1 MQPAKSLAGNPLW
14 NVRISG
20 QMIAFVLLRV
30 LLVLLLVAANAF
42 FAAAE
47 FALVSVRDTRIQQL
61 IDARRIGARILQRL
75 HRRLD
80 EVVNGVQLGVTV
92 VSLTLGWIG
101 EPMVAHFV
109 ESFQFLQKVPHAMV
123 YAHTIAIAIAFGL
136 ITFMHVILGELVPKS
151 LALQRAEQV
160 ALAVAAPMEVFLTLT
175 RPVTFIMG
183 RAAGYVLRI
192 FGLRKMRQGPVH
204 SPDEVKLIVSAS
216 RELGQIAQAQEEM
229 VHHALELENITAR
242 EVMVPRPD
250 IFSLPGDLTLQE
262 ALEHVVEEQH
272 SRVPVYD
279 PKSGPEHIIG
289 VLYAKDLM
297 RWVLRLTA
305 RPLQSLPAR
314 VFDMKIGDM
323 KIGDPKISEAKIGE
337 MKISQ
342 VMHDA
347 LVVPETKPL
356 SELLD
361 EFKERKRHMAIVVDE
376 FGSTA
381 GLITVEDILEQ
392 LVGEIEDEFD
402 VVPHQPSA
410 LGESKSLVLDGT
422 VGLRDLESQY
432 DLLLPRDAGFET
444 LAGFMLSRLQKI
456 PAMGDSCYYGGRR
469 FTVQEMDGHRI
480 SRVKI
485 EDVQPVAVQAGA

>member
-1 MQPAKSLAGNPLW
+1 ML
-14 NVRISG
+14 
-20 QMIAFVLLRV
+20 AFVLLRA
-30 LLVLLLVAANAF
+30 LLILSLVAANAF

-47 FALVSVRDTRIQQL
+47 FALVSVRETRIEQL
-61 IDARRIGARILQRL
+61 IQARRIGARILQRL
-75 HRRLD
+75 HRNLD
-80 EVVNGVQLGVTV
+80 EVVNGVQLGVTI

-101 EPMVAHFV
+101 EPMVAHVV
-109 ESFQFLQKVPHAMV
+109 ESFRFLERVPHALV
-123 YAHTIAIAIAFGL
+123 YAHTIAIIIAFGL

-160 ALAVAAPMEVFLTLT
+160 ALAVAAPMDVFLTLT
-175 RPVTFIMG
+175 RPVIYILG
-183 RAAGYVLRI
+183 KSAASVLKM

-216 RELGQIAQAQEEM
+216 REIGQIAPAQEEM
-229 VHHALELENITAR
+229 VHHALELENIIAR

-262 ALEHVVEEQH
+262 AIERVVEEQH

-297 RWVLRLTA
+297 RWMGPRLSA
-305 RPLQSLPAR
+305 RPPQGTPSR
-314 VFDMKIGDM
+314 
-323 KIGDPKISEAKIGE
+323 ISE

-356 SELLD
+356 FELLE
-361 EFKERKRHMAIVVDE
+361 EFKQRKRHMAIVVDE

-381 GLITVEDILEQ
+381 GLVTVEDILEQ
-392 LVGEIEDEFD
+392 LVGEMEDEFD
-402 VVPHQPSA
+402 VAPIAAPEAAGSKA
-410 LGESKSLVLDGT
+410 LTLEGT
-422 VGLRDLESQY
+422 VSLRDLESQY
-432 DLLLPRDAGFET
+432 DLLLPRNAGFET
-444 LAGFMLSRLQKI
+444 LAGFLLSRLQKI
-456 PAMGDSCYYGGRR
+456 PSIGDSCYYGGKR
-469 FTVQEMDGHRI
+469 FVVEEMEDHRI
-480 SRVKI
+480 ARVKI
-485 EDVQPVAVQAGA
+485 EDAHPAVAQAG

>member
-1 MQPAKSLAGNPLW
+1 M
-14 NVRISG
+14 V
-20 QMIAFVLLRV
+20 AFVLLRV
-30 LLVLLLVAANAF
+30 LLIVFLVAANAF

-61 IDARRIGARILQRL
+61 IEARRIGARIVQRL
-75 HRRLD
+75 HRNLD

-101 EPMVAHFV
+101 EPMVAHLV
-109 ESFQFLQKVPHAMV
+109 VGLHFLEKVPHAMF
-123 YAHTIAIAIAFGL
+123 YAHGIAIGIAFAL

-151 LALQRAEQV
+151 LALQRAEHV
-160 ALAVAAPMEVFLTLT
+160 ALAVAGPMEVWLTLT
-175 RPVTFIMG
+175 RPVIFILG
-183 RAAGYVLRI
+183 KSAGSVLKA
-192 FGLRKMRQGPVH
+192 FGLRKMGQGPVH
-204 SPDEVKLIVSAS
+204 SPDEVKLIVTAS
-216 RELGQIAQAQEEM
+216 RELGQIAPAQEEM

-250 IFSLPGDLTLQE
+250 IFSLAGDLTLQD
-262 ALEHVVEEQH
+262 AIDRVVEEQH
-272 SRVPVYD
+272 SRVPIYD

-297 RWVLRLTA
+297 RWAGLRLTA
-305 RPLQSLPAR
+305 RPLPPVPSR
-314 VFDMKIGDM
+314 IT
-323 KIGDPKISEAKIGE
+323 E
-337 MKISQ
+337 MKINQ

-347 LVVPETKPL
+347 LVVPETKLL
-356 SELLD
+356 SELLE

-402 VVPHQPSA
+402 VVSLDEAQA
-410 LGESKSLVLDGT
+410 GSKTLLLDGT

-444 LAGFMLSRLQKI
+444 LAGFLLSRLQKI
-456 PAMGDSCYYGGRR
+456 PAVGDSCYYGGRR
-469 FTVQEMDGHRI
+469 FTVAEMDGYRI
-480 SRVKI
+480 SKVRV
-485 EDVQPVAVQAGA
+485 EDVQPVAIQAGD